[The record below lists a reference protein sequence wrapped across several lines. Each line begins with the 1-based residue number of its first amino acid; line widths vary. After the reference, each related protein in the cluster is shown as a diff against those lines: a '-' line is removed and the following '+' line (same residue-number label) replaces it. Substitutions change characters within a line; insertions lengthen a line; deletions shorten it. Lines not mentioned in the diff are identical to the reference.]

1 MAKEDK
7 DSYGQVLKY
16 TGLLGG
22 VQVFYV
28 LMSILRNKATA
39 VFIGP
44 WGMGMA
50 FVYSKAAEFLCSATN
65 FGLGISSVRRLAE
78 LHERGERRAVEQ
90 YVKLI
95 RSWTLITALLGLVA
109 CLVLAPVLS
118 RRMLGDY
125 HSTKGFQHAAAPV
138 LSRRMLGDYHST
150 KGFLLLSPTVFL
162 LTMLGGEL
170 AILKGLHELRRMAGV
185 SVLVGLVTTLSTVA
199 IYALMGLHGVLPVLL
214 TTSAV
219 TFLLNLRATT
229 RLYPYRVGLRSMHL
243 LRRGTHLVRLGA
255 AFTLAGLVGA
265 GADFAIASFISQ
277 SASPHAVG
285 LYGAGFTLI
294 VSYARI
300 VFVAM
305 DADYYPRLSAAGEDV
320 SRRNVII
327 NRQIDVLVLL
337 MAPFL
342 ILFSLFLPLV
352 VRIIYTE
359 EYLIVVS
366 MAVYAMSYM
375 FFKAVYTPVA
385 YLPLARGDSMTYF
398 LMETAYYVVFVLAVT
413 AGYAL
418 KGLSG
423 AGIGLSVANL
433 FDLLALTTVYG
444 LRYGFRFEVPVLR
457 RCLLHFV
464 LLLMGLG
471 CALVPD
477 AALKFGLGIPVAMAS
492 VALSWRFLGRETDII
507 VRLRHFV
514 RTKILRR

>member
-109 CLVLAPVLS
+109 CVAL
-118 RRMLGDY
+118 
-125 HSTKGFQHAAAPV
+125 APV

-477 AALKFGLGIPVAMAS
+477 AVLKFGLGIPVAMAS

>member
-109 CLVLAPVLS
+109 CLVL
-118 RRMLGDY
+118 
-125 HSTKGFQHAAAPV
+125 APV

-514 RTKILRR
+514 HTKFLRR

>member
-109 CLVLAPVLS
+109 CLVL
-118 RRMLGDY
+118 
-125 HSTKGFQHAAAPV
+125 APV

-320 SRRNVII
+320 RRRNVII

-477 AALKFGLGIPVAMAS
+477 AALKFGLGIPVAIAS

>member
-109 CLVLAPVLS
+109 CLVL
-118 RRMLGDY
+118 
-125 HSTKGFQHAAAPV
+125 APV

-265 GADFAIASFISQ
+265 GADFVIASFISQ

-444 LRYGFRFEVPVLR
+444 LCYGFRFEVPVLR

-514 RTKILRR
+514 RAKILRR

>member
-109 CLVLAPVLS
+109 CLAL
-118 RRMLGDY
+118 
-125 HSTKGFQHAAAPV
+125 APV

-243 LRRGTHLVRLGA
+243 LRRGAHLIRLGA

-514 RTKILRR
+514 RTRILRR

>member
-95 RSWTLITALLGLVA
+95 RSWTLITALLGLVT
-109 CLVLAPVLS
+109 CLVL
-118 RRMLGDY
+118 
-125 HSTKGFQHAAAPV
+125 APV

-492 VALSWRFLGRETDII
+492 VALSWRFLGRETDIL

-514 RTKILRR
+514 RTKLLRR

>member
-109 CLVLAPVLS
+109 CVAL
-118 RRMLGDY
+118 
-125 HSTKGFQHAAAPV
+125 APV

-185 SVLVGLVTTLSTVA
+185 NVLVGLVTTLSTVV

-320 SRRNVII
+320 RRRNVII

-514 RTKILRR
+514 RTKLLRR

>member
-109 CLVLAPVLS
+109 CLAL
-118 RRMLGDY
+118 
-125 HSTKGFQHAAAPV
+125 APV

-265 GADFAIASFISQ
+265 GADFVIASFISQ

>member
-95 RSWTLITALLGLVA
+95 RSWTLITALLGFVA
-109 CLVLAPVLS
+109 CLVL
-118 RRMLGDY
+118 
-125 HSTKGFQHAAAPV
+125 APV

-320 SRRNVII
+320 RRRNVII

>member
-1 MAKEDK
+1 MAKKDK

-109 CLVLAPVLS
+109 CLVL
-118 RRMLGDY
+118 
-125 HSTKGFQHAAAPV
+125 APV

>member
-109 CLVLAPVLS
+109 CLVL
-118 RRMLGDY
+118 
-125 HSTKGFQHAAAPV
+125 APV

-320 SRRNVII
+320 RRRNVII

-444 LRYGFRFEVPVLR
+444 LRYGFRFEAPVLR

-477 AALKFGLGIPVAMAS
+477 AAMKFGLGIPVAMAS

>member
-109 CLVLAPVLS
+109 CLVL
-118 RRMLGDY
+118 
-125 HSTKGFQHAAAPV
+125 APV

-265 GADFAIASFISQ
+265 GADFVIASFISQ

-320 SRRNVII
+320 RRRNVII

-433 FDLLALTTVYG
+433 FDLLALTTIYG

>member
-109 CLVLAPVLS
+109 CLVL
-118 RRMLGDY
+118 
-125 HSTKGFQHAAAPV
+125 APV

-492 VALSWRFLGRETDII
+492 VALSWRFLGRETDIL

>member
-95 RSWTLITALLGLVA
+95 RSWTLITALLGLVT
-109 CLVLAPVLS
+109 CLVL
-118 RRMLGDY
+118 
-125 HSTKGFQHAAAPV
+125 APV

>member
-109 CLVLAPVLS
+109 CVAL
-118 RRMLGDY
+118 
-125 HSTKGFQHAAAPV
+125 APV

-514 RTKILRR
+514 RTKFLRR

>member
-109 CLVLAPVLS
+109 CVAL
-118 RRMLGDY
+118 
-125 HSTKGFQHAAAPV
+125 APV

-320 SRRNVII
+320 RRRNVII

-477 AALKFGLGIPVAMAS
+477 AALKFGLGIPVAIAS

>member
-109 CLVLAPVLS
+109 CLVL
-118 RRMLGDY
+118 
-125 HSTKGFQHAAAPV
+125 APV

-320 SRRNVII
+320 RRRNVII

>member
-109 CLVLAPVLS
+109 CVAL
-118 RRMLGDY
+118 
-125 HSTKGFQHAAAPV
+125 APV

>member
-109 CLVLAPVLS
+109 CLAL
-118 RRMLGDY
+118 
-125 HSTKGFQHAAAPV
+125 APV

-265 GADFAIASFISQ
+265 GADFVIASFISQ

-514 RTKILRR
+514 RAKILRR

>member
-1 MAKEDK
+1 MAKKDK

-125 HSTKGFQHAAAPV
+125 HSTKGF
-138 LSRRMLGDYHST
+138 
-150 KGFLLLSPTVFL
+150 LLLSPTVFL

-185 SVLVGLVTTLSTVA
+185 SVLVGLVTTLSTVV

-320 SRRNVII
+320 RRRNVII

>member
-109 CLVLAPVLS
+109 CLAL
-118 RRMLGDY
+118 
-125 HSTKGFQHAAAPV
+125 APV

-514 RTKILRR
+514 RTKLLKR